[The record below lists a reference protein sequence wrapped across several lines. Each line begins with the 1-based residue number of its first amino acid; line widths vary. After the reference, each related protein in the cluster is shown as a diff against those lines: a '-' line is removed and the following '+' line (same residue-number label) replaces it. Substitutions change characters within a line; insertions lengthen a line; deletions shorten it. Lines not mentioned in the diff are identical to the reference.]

1 MDGPR
6 HPLIVTEDPALLD
19 DLRRVAAAA
28 ATEITVA
35 RTPEQ
40 ALRSWHRAP
49 LVVVGPDLEPA
60 LRGSEPEPGPRPIL
74 VTRSLD
80 PRPLPTRTTGP
91 REPSSDSGPRPPA
104 DRRGD
109 VGALSFALPRDE
121 AALVELFS
129 SIDERGT
136 APVVSV
142 IGGRGGAGASLLTI
156 ALALAAGRAGRD
168 TALLDADPLGHG
180 PDVHLGP
187 ERSPSSPRTGWGDLA
202 DRRSRTPWRIL
213 REGLPRAGPV
223 SVLTWARG
231 DEDAQGLPLPA
242 GTARSVLDSA
252 RRGAD
257 LVVVDLPRSFDP
269 ATRALLNG
277 SDLVLMV
284 VPADVRSVLSASR
297 MVGRLRRETDR
308 LRLVVRGARE
318 EVPASV
324 VARNLRVELDADLPP
339 EPGLSRALAAGE
351 VPARHPRSPM
361 ARYAHRVVSL
371 LLDRREA
378 G

>member
-6 HPLIVTEDPALLD
+6 HPLIVTTDPALLD

-40 ALRSWHRAP
+40 ALRSWPRAP

-60 LRGSEPEPGPRPIL
+60 LRGSGPEPGPRPIL

-80 PRPLPTRTTGP
+80 PRPTRTTGP
-91 REPSSDSGPRPPA
+91 HGPPSDPGPRPPA
-104 DRRGD
+104 DRGGD
-109 VGALSFALPRDE
+109 DGAPSFALPRDE

-129 SIDERGT
+129 SIDEHGT

-142 IGGRGGAGASLLTI
+142 IGGRGGAGASLLAI
-156 ALALAAGRAGRD
+156 ALALAAGRAGRS

-180 PDVHLGP
+180 PDVHLGH
-187 ERSPSSPRTGWGDLA
+187 EHPSSSAPRTGWGDLV

-213 REGLPRAGPV
+213 REGLPRSGRV
-223 SVLTWARG
+223 SMLTWARDG
-231 DEDAQGLPLPA
+231 EDTQGLPLPA

-252 RRGAD
+252 RRGVD

-284 VPADVRSVLSASR
+284 VPGDVRSVLSAAR
-297 MVGRLRRETDR
+297 MVGRLREETDR
-308 LRLVVRGARE
+308 LRLVVRGTRE
-318 EVPASV
+318 EVSASV
-324 VARNLRVELDADLPP
+324 VARNLRAELDADLPP
-339 EPGLSRALAAGE
+339 EPGLSRVLAAGE

-371 LLDRREA
+371 LLDRRET

>member
-6 HPLIVTEDPALLD
+6 HPLIVTTDPALLD

-40 ALRSWHRAP
+40 AFRSWPRAP

-60 LRGSEPEPGPRPIL
+60 LRGSGPESGPRPIL

-80 PRPLPTRTTGP
+80 PRPTGP
-91 REPSSDSGPRPPA
+91 HGPPSGPGPWSPA
-104 DRRGD
+104 DRGGED
-109 VGALSFALPRDE
+109 GAPSFALPRDE

-129 SIDERGT
+129 SIDEHGT

-142 IGGRGGAGASLLTI
+142 IGGRGGAGASLLAI
-156 ALALAAGRAGRD
+156 ALALAAGRAGRA

-180 PDVHLGP
+180 PDVHLGH
-187 ERSPSSPRTGWGDLA
+187 EHPSSSPPRTGWGDLV

-213 REGLPRAGPV
+213 REGLPRSGRV
-223 SVLTWARG
+223 SMLTWARD
-231 DEDAQGLPLPA
+231 DEDTQGLPLPA

-252 RRGAD
+252 RRGVD

-284 VPADVRSVLSASR
+284 VPGDVRSVLSAAR
-297 MVGRLRRETDR
+297 MVGRLREETDR
-308 LRLVVRGARE
+308 LRLVVRGTRE
-318 EVPASV
+318 EVSASV

-339 EPGLSRALAAGE
+339 EPGLSRVLAAGQ
-351 VPARHPRSPM
+351 VPARQPRSPM

-371 LLDRREA
+371 LLDRRET